1 MAIEAGSSTYYQ
13 AKRGIVQDGLVL
25 HLDAGVKESYS
36 GGNIWRDL
44 SGNGNHATLT
54 NGPSYTKR
62 NGGMI
67 SLDGT
72 NDWIAT
78 SFNPNVNNNR
88 LVTMEIWFRDDNP
101 GISSSTNTA
110 LISNYGPSGTIPLLI
125 MHINSNGQAYIQERN
140 SSATLSGAPNS
151 VSSISTGEWKQ
162 VVGTFASSS
171 LVMRV
176 NGSVTGN
183 HGSRVGETVTSGQ
196 NWVIGGN
203 HLGRYQS
210 CDIAIVRVYL
220 DNAFGTDQAQQNF
233 NATRHRFGL

>member
-1 MAIEAGSSTYYQ
+1 MGIEAGSSTYYQ

-25 HLDAGVKESYS
+25 HLDAGVKESYN
-36 GGNIWRDL
+36 GGATWRDL

-54 NGPSYTKR
+54 NGPSFTKN
-62 NGGMI
+62 NGGKI

-78 SFNPNVNNNR
+78 SFNPNVDNNR

-110 LISNYGPSGTIPLLI
+110 LISNYGPSGTTPFLI
-125 MHINSNGQAYIQERN
+125 MHINSNGQAYIQERR
-140 SSATLSGAPNS
+140 SGTIGGAPMTA
-151 VSSISTGEWKQ
+151 SITDGNWKQ
-162 VVGTFASSS
+162 IVGTFTSSS

-176 NGSVTGN
+176 NGTVVSN
-183 HGSRVGETVTSGQ
+183 YGSRVGGVVTSGQ

-203 HLGRYQS
+203 HVGRYQS
-210 CDIAIVRVYL
+210 CDIAIVRIYL
-220 DNAFGTDQAQQNF
+220 DNALGTAQVQQNF
-233 NATRHRFGL
+233 NATRHRFGI